1 MRVEDIMARNVVTC
15 TPDANLESI
24 AQLMFDNDCGIV
36 PIIDKNKKPVSIITD
51 RDISIAAATQHRLLS
66 DMSVFDAKKDG
77 EIISCEARDT
87 VSDALESMKKAHVRR
102 LPVVDMNGGLIGLL
116 SIGDVIAS
124 VPRGGGGQESDEV
137 PFDDIVVALKSIYVH
152 H

>member
-1 MRVEDIMARNVVTC
+1 MRVEDIMARDVVTC
-15 TPDANLESI
+15 TPDVNLESI

-36 PIIDKNKKPVSIITD
+36 PIIDKNKKPVSVITD
-51 RDISIAAATQHRLLS
+51 RDISITVATQHLLLF

-77 EIISCEARDT
+77 EIISCEPGET
-87 VSDALESMKKAHVRR
+87 VSDALESMKQAHVRR
-102 LPVVDMNGGLIGLL
+102 LPVVDKNGGLVGLL

-124 VPRGGGGQESDEV
+124 VPRGGGGLEADEV